1 MIGLLD
7 RLSRPFLRAL
17 DPEDAHALTVKA
29 LRYVPLAKSLPDA
42 AELRVQAFGLNF
54 PNPVGLAA
62 GFDKNGQVPDA
73 LLRLGFGF
81 VEVGTITPL
90 AQSGNP
96 KPRLFRL
103 DADQGVI
110 NRLGFNND
118 GAAPVHARLAA
129 RQNAEGILGVNIM
142 MALSN
147 FGEMVRTALEEEVD
161 IIFSG
166 AGLPLDLPH
175 HLRGGDRTKLVPIV
189 SSGRAAKIV
198 AKRWAERYDHPPDA
212 IVVEG
217 PLAGGHLGF
226 KPEQLGD
233 AAFALDRLLAEV
245 LAEIKPFEAKWQRPI
260 PVIAGGGIYTGA
272 DIYDFLRLGAAGV
285 QMATRFVTTHECDAS
300 LAFKQAYIR
309 STQEE
314 IVIIKSPVGMLGR
327 AIRNQ
332 FIDDVNSG
340 QKVPFAC
347 PYHCIVTCDYTNSP
361 YCIALALINA
371 QRGRMGHGFA
381 FAGHNAYRAT
391 EIVSVK
397 ELVGILLEEYGAAA

>member
-1 MIGLLD
+1 MPD
-7 RLSRPFLRAL
+7 RRPQ
-17 DPEDAHALTVKA
+17 A
-29 LRYVPLAKSLPDA
+29 LRIGDLTASLPIIQGGMGVGVS
-42 AELRVQAFGLNF
+42 LS
-54 PNPVGLAA
+54 GLAA
-62 GFDKNGQVPDA
+62 AVANEGG
-73 LLRLGFGF
+73 
-81 VEVGTITPL
+81 I
-90 AQSGNP
+90 
-96 KPRLFRL
+96 
-103 DADQGVI
+103 GVI
-110 NRLGFNND
+110 ACAGIGMAEADFSKNY
-118 GAAPVHARLAA
+118 LAA
-129 RQNAEGILGVNIM
+129 NSRALRKEIRRAKGLTNGILGVNIM

-147 FGEMVRTALEEEVD
+147 FGEMVQTALEEEVD

-198 AKRWAERYDHPPDA
+198 AKRWAERYGHPPDA

-226 KPEQLGD
+226 KAEQLGD

-300 LAFKQAYIR
+300 PAFKQAYIR

-314 IVIIKSPVGMLGR
+314 IVIIKSPVGMPGR

-381 FAGHNAYRAT
+381 FAGQNAYRAT

-397 ELVGILLEEYGAAA
+397 ELVGTLLEEYGAAA